1 MPSSLTPTPVDF
13 NALVRRDPHHGPWRI
28 AAVDDHPLLVEGIAS
43 VLARAGQ
50 DLHWL
55 GAAHTWSAL
64 QDLLEVEPEMPDI
77 VLVDLYLNDGSDPS
91 EVIADLVGR
100 GIRCVI
106 LTSEVR
112 PVPIRRAVAAGAVG
126 LMLKSDPV
134 DAMAATLDDL
144 RTAPFAVSSDLAHVI
159 LTDPAACAELTG
171 REQEILALLA
181 EGYTRESIARR
192 TTDGI
197 AEATVSSHLNRAK
210 HRYTDLGRPVSSSI
224 QLLREALADGYLR
237 GEQR

>member
-1 MPSSLTPTPVDF
+1 MPASLAPAPIAVDT
-13 NALVRRDPHHGPWRI
+13 APRMVPHEGAWRV

-50 DLHWL
+50 DLTWL
-55 GAAHTWSAL
+55 GAANSWSAL
-64 QDLLEVEPEMPDI
+64 QELLTRATPDI
-77 VLVDLYLNDGSDPS
+77 VLVDLHLGDGSDS
-91 EVIADLVGR
+91 AEVIRHLAAE

-106 LTSEVR
+106 LTSELR
-112 PVPIRRAVAAGAVG
+112 PVPVRRAVAAGAVG

-134 DAMAATLDDL
+134 ESMAATLDAL
-144 RTAPFAVSSDLAHVI
+144 RTTPFAVSSDLAHVI
-159 LTDPAACAELTG
+159 LTDPAACALLTG
-171 REQEILALLA
+171 REQEILVLLA

-197 AEATVSSHLNRAK
+197 TEATVSSHLNRAK
-210 HRYTDLGRPVSSSI
+210 RRYTALGRPVSSSI
-224 QLLREALADGYLR
+224 ELLREALADGYLQ